1 MKDFNELFDKLRNA
15 KKQKVVLAGAEDTEA
30 LKALASTGEMGIT
43 QAILVGDTAIIK
55 ENLKDLSFT
64 DYEIIH
70 AANPEETA
78 EKSVRLISEGSA
90 TVLMKGMI
98 KTAILLKGV
107 LNKEWGLRTGN
118 LLSHVAVASTS
129 TLQKI
134 IAITDGGMNLKP
146 TLEEKVTII
155 ENAVSLMQSLGVE
168 KPKVAPIA
176 AVEVVNPKMPETL
189 DAAILSKMNQRKQ
202 IKNCIVEGPLGLD
215 IALSRMAAKTKGI
228 DGEVAGDADILL
240 VPDIHSGNFLG
251 KSVEYL
257 GGGIIG
263 GLIMGAKVPIIIVS
277 RADKA
282 QAKLTSIALGVM
294 NSLNTIRSE

>member
-1 MKDFNELFDKLRNA
+1 MKDFNELFDKLKHV
-15 KKQKVVLAGAEDTEA
+15 KKQKVVLAGAEDIEA
-30 LKALASTGEMGIT
+30 LKALANSCELGLTE
-43 QAILVGDTAIIK
+43 AVLVGDTRIIK

-64 DYEIIH
+64 DYELIH
-70 AANPEETA
+70 TENPEETA
-78 EKSVRLISEGSA
+78 EKSVRLIKQGSA

-118 LLSHVAVASTS
+118 LLSHVAVASTP
-129 TLQKI
+129 TLKKV
-134 IAITDGGMNLKP
+134 IAITDGGMNLRP

-155 ENAVSLMQSLGVE
+155 ENAVQLMRSLGVE
-168 KPKVAPIA
+168 RPKVAPIT

-202 IKNCIVEGPLGLD
+202 IKDCIVEGPLGLD
-215 IALSRMAAKTKGI
+215 NALSQIAAKIKGI
-228 DGEVAGDADILL
+228 KGEVAGDADILL

-251 KSVEYL
+251 KSVEYI
-257 GGGIIG
+257 GGGTIG

-294 NSLNTIRSE
+294 NSLHTNEE